1 MNRLAMKVRI
11 NSIRRKQMAA
21 MLKHTLV
28 STKGS
33 LTWGQGNQ
41 HRAVGMRLYQ
51 CHML

>member
-1 MNRLAMKVRI
+1 
-11 NSIRRKQMAA
+11 MAA

-33 LTWGQGNQ
+33 STWGQGNQ
-41 HRAVGMRLYQ
+41 RRAVGMRLYQ